1 MKIAHPDIYRES
13 LSLLH
18 GVLGADA
25 EFRDGQYEAI
35 EAAATQ
41 RRTLVVQ
48 RTGWGKSLV
57 YFICTRLFRESGKG
71 ITMVVSP
78 LLVLMDNQAEM
89 ARGLGI
95 RCDVLNS
102 SVKDRREEILSQL
115 SNDELDLIFVT
126 PETLFKEDMQSLL
139 PKLRIGLFVIDE
151 AHCISDWGHDF
162 RLEYGNLGKV
172 IAGLPANVSVLAT
185 TATAND
191 RVVTDLKRQLGH
203 DVFISRGTLSRDSL
217 HIQVMEC
224 ENRADRYAWIL
235 DNIGKLPGT
244 GIIYCLT
251 RRDCDYLADFLQKNG
266 VSVLPYYSGER
277 NDELNAAAIEAF
289 RNNEI
294 KAVVATV
301 KLGMGYDKGDVS
313 FIIHYQM
320 PSNIVLYY
328 QQIGRAG
335 RNLPDAYVF
344 LLCGKEDRKINEF
357 FINTA
362 FPSQKEAQSVYEA
375 VGAADGMKLWQIE
388 GAVNIRR
395 GRVRKTLEFLL
406 NEGAVRKEKTSYYI
420 TPKPYQYAAAHYQEI
435 TEIRRREMAQ
445 MIEFTKTKRCLSQFA
460 VNCLDDFTAAPC
472 GKCANCL
479 RGDIFPGLSV
489 SFESLQKASDYI
501 NTRILDILPRKKWP
515 DNKKI
520 PCPNQTGL
528 CLSRYGDPGYGALVK
543 EGKYG
548 AKPYFCDELV
558 GRSAK
563 LLRDLAREHGIQTVT
578 CVPSLRNDL
587 VRNFAVR
594 TAQSAGLQFLDL
606 LEKRPAPPQKDME
619 NSAYQYR
626 NAMESFSVLV
636 DTVPEKLI
644 LIDDV
649 VDSRWTLTVCG
660 HLLCEK
666 GCQEVFPFALADS
679 SQEEDS

>member
-1 MKIAHPDIYRES
+1 MKIEYPNIYKKS
-13 LSLLH
+13 ISLLH
-18 GVLGADA
+18 SVFGSNAV
-25 EFRDGQYEAI
+25 FRDGQYEAI

-57 YFICTRLFRESGKG
+57 YFICTKLFRESGKG

-95 RCDVLNS
+95 RCEVLNS
-102 SVKDRREEILSQL
+102 TVKDRRDEILTQL

-126 PETLFKEDMQSLL
+126 PETLFKEDVQSLL

-172 IAGLPANVSVLAT
+172 IAGFPANVSVLAT

-191 RVVTDLKRQLGH
+191 RVVNDLRRQLGD

-235 DNIGKLPGT
+235 ENIGKLPGT

-251 RRDCDYLADFLQKNG
+251 RRDCDYLSDFLQKNG

-289 RNNEI
+289 RKNEI
-294 KAVVATV
+294 KAIVATV
-301 KLGMGYDKGDVS
+301 KLGMGYDKADVS

-335 RNLPDAYVF
+335 RNLSDAYVF
-344 LLCGKEDRKINEF
+344 LLCGKEDRKINKY
-357 FINTA
+357 FIDTA
-362 FPSQKEAQSVYEA
+362 FPSQKEAQTVYQA
-375 VGAADGMKLWQIE
+375 IGAADGMKLWQIE
-388 GAVNIRR
+388 GAVNIRHN
-395 GRVRKTLEFLL
+395 RVSKTLEFLL
-406 NEGAVRKEKTSYYI
+406 NEGAVRKEKAFYYI
-420 TPKPYQYAAAHYQEI
+420 TPKPYRFAAEHYQEI
-435 TEIRRREMAQ
+435 TKIRYLEMSQ

-479 RGDIFPGLSV
+479 QRDIFPGLSV
-489 SFESLQKASDYI
+489 SFESRQKASDYI
-501 NTRILDILPRKKWP
+501 NTRILDIIPRKVWP
-515 DNKKI
+515 DHKKI

-528 CLSRYGDPGYGALVK
+528 CLSKYGDPGYGALVK

-548 AKPYFCDELV
+548 AKRYFCDELV

-563 LLRDLAREHGIQTVT
+563 LLYNLAKEHEIQIVT

-594 TAQSAGLQFLDL
+594 VAQSAGLKFMDL
-606 LEKRPAPPQKDME
+606 LEKRPAPPQKGME

-626 NAMESFSVLV
+626 NAKESFSVFSETL
-636 DTVPEKLI
+636 PEKLI

-679 SQEEDS
+679 SQEGDS

>member
-1 MKIAHPDIYRES
+1 MKIEYPNIYEES
-13 LSLLH
+13 ISLLH
-18 GVLGADA
+18 SVFGADA
-25 EFRDGQYEAI
+25 VFRDGQYEAI

-57 YFICTRLFRESGKG
+57 YFLCTKLFRESGKG

-102 SVKDRREEILSQL
+102 AVKDRREEILSQL
-115 SNDELDLIFVT
+115 ANEELDLIFVT
-126 PETLFKEDMQSLL
+126 PETLFKDDVQSLL

-172 IAGLPANVSVLAT
+172 IAGFPANVSVLAT
-185 TATAND
+185 TATANN
-191 RVVTDLKRQLGH
+191 RVVTDLKRQLGEN
-203 DVFISRGTLSRDSL
+203 VFVSRGALSRSSL
-217 HIQVMEC
+217 HIQVIER

-235 DNIGKLPGT
+235 DNIEKLPGT

-251 RRDCDYLADFLQKNG
+251 RRDCDYLSDFLQKNG
-266 VSVLPYYSGER
+266 ISVLPYYSGDQNGEA
-277 NDELNAAAIEAF
+277 NAVAIEAF
-289 RNNEI
+289 RENKI
-294 KAVVATV
+294 KAIVATV

-335 RNLPDAYVF
+335 RNLSEAYVF
-344 LLCGKEDRKINEF
+344 LLCGKEDRTINEY

-362 FPSQKEAQSVYEA
+362 FPSQKEAQTVYQA
-375 VGAADGMKLWQIE
+375 IGAADGMKLWQIE

-395 GRVRKTLEFLL
+395 NRVSKTLDFLL

-420 TPKPYQYAAAHYQEI
+420 TPKPYQYAAEHYQEI
-435 TEIRRREMAQ
+435 TKIRYREMAQ
-445 MIEFTKTKRCLSQFA
+445 MIEFTKTAQCLSQFA

-489 SFESLQKASDYI
+489 SFESQQKASDYI
-501 NTRILDILPRKKWP
+501 NTRILDIIPRKVWP
-515 DNKKI
+515 NYKKI
-520 PCPNQTGL
+520 PCPNQMGL
-528 CLSRYGDPGYGALVK
+528 CLSKYGDPGYGALVK

-548 AKPYFCDELV
+548 LKRYFSDELV

-563 LLRDLAREHGIQTVT
+563 LLHDLAKEHGIQIIT

-587 VRNFAVR
+587 VRDFAVR
-594 TAQSAGLQFLDL
+594 VAQSAGLKFLDL
-606 LEKRPAPPQKDME
+606 LEKSPAPPQKNME
-619 NSAYQYR
+619 NSAYQHR
-626 NAMESFSVLV
+626 NAMKSFSVLSEA
-636 DTVPEKLI
+636 VPEKLI

-649 VDSRWTLTVCG
+649 VDSKWTLTVCG

-679 SQEEDS
+679 SQEGDS

>member
-1 MKIAHPDIYRES
+1 MKIEYPNIYKES
-13 LSLLH
+13 MSLLH
-18 GVLGADA
+18 SVFGANA
-25 EFRDGQYEAI
+25 VFRDGQYEAI

-57 YFICTRLFRESGKG
+57 YFICTKLFRESGKG

-102 SVKDRREEILSQL
+102 AVKDRREEILSQL
-115 SNDELDLIFVT
+115 ANEELDLIFVT
-126 PETLFKEDMQSLL
+126 PETLFKDDVQSLL

-172 IAGLPANVSVLAT
+172 IAGFPANVSVLAT
-185 TATAND
+185 TATANN
-191 RVVTDLKRQLGH
+191 RVVTDLKRQLGE
-203 DVFISRGTLSRDSL
+203 DVFVSRGALSRSSL
-217 HIQVMEC
+217 HIQVIER

-235 DNIGKLPGT
+235 DNIEKLPGT

-251 RRDCDYLADFLQKNG
+251 RRDCDYLSDFLQKNG
-266 VSVLPYYSGER
+266 VSVLPYYSGDHNGEA
-277 NDELNAAAIEAF
+277 NAVAIEAF
-289 RNNEI
+289 RENKI
-294 KAVVATV
+294 KAIVATV

-335 RNLPDAYVF
+335 RNLSDAYVF
-344 LLCGKEDRKINEF
+344 LLCGKEDRIINEY

-362 FPSQKEAQSVYEA
+362 FPSQKEARTVYQAIGE
-375 VGAADGMKLWQIE
+375 ADGMKLWQIE

-395 GRVRKTLEFLL
+395 NRVSKTLDFLL

-420 TPKPYQYAAAHYQEI
+420 TPKPYQYAAEHYQEI
-435 TEIRRREMAQ
+435 TKIRYREMAQ
-445 MIEFTKTKRCLSQFA
+445 MIEFTKTAQCLSQFA

-489 SFESLQKASDYI
+489 SFESQQKASDYI
-501 NTRILDILPRKKWP
+501 NTRILDIIPRKVWP
-515 DNKKI
+515 NYKKI
-520 PCPNQTGL
+520 PCPNQMGL
-528 CLSRYGDPGYGALVK
+528 CLSKYGDPGYGALVK

-548 AKPYFCDELV
+548 LKRYFSDELV

-563 LLRDLAREHGIQTVT
+563 LLYDLAKEHGIQIIT

-594 TAQSAGLQFLDL
+594 VAQSAGLKFLDL
-606 LEKRPAPPQKDME
+606 LEKSPAPPQKNME
-619 NSAYQYR
+619 NSAYQHR
-626 NAMESFSVLV
+626 NAMKSFSVLSEA
-636 DTVPEKLI
+636 VPEKLI

-649 VDSRWTLTVCG
+649 VDSKWTLTVCG

-679 SQEEDS
+679 SQEGDS